1 MVSIAPDCLNFAL
14 KDSMRFESSG
24 KSSRFNVAS
33 SSLLNA
39 RCRRSASAYPVA
51 SVHCEDGSMDTPSEP
66 CLSLMTPPRA
76 HASVRRFCMVN
87 KVYRPERCDNLTE
100 WSAWTTTFGAIKWQI
115 EIYSGASPVPTGFK
129 LNNVNEASF

>member
-1 MVSIAPDCLNFAL
+1 MVAIAPYCLNFAL
-14 KDSMRFESSG
+14 KDSVRFESSG
-24 KSSRFNVAS
+24 KSSRFDVAS

-39 RCRRSASAYPVA
+39 RCKRSASAYPVA

-66 CLSLMTPPRA
+66 CLRFMTPSRA

-100 WSAWTTTFGAIKWQI
+100 WSAWTTTFGVIKWPSEGI
-115 EIYSGASPVPTGFK
+115 GGASPVPTGLK